1 MKIIIKKIYDK
12 LNYIVGS
19 KTAIVRH
26 VIQRKNL
33 KNRDVSIISQ
43 NCLEGVVSHDLN
55 LRFLS
60 PTINLYMNSDDFLT
74 FVENIKLFKEA
85 KLEFIKSNYKYP
97 VGILRVDDF
106 YITIHFVHYKNES
119 EAEKKWKD
127 RFKRINYD
135 KLCILMTDRDGF
147 NIKNLKR
154 FEALPYK
161 KILFTSKLYKSENIV
176 FIERFSGQEC
186 VGDTLQYVN
195 VLGKRC
201 YEEVNMVKFLNS
213 I

>member
-43 NCLEGVVSHDLN
+43 NCLGGVVSHDLN

-106 YITIHFVHYKNES
+106 YITFILFITKMNRKQRKNGKIDLKELIM
-119 EAEKKWKD
+119 
-127 RFKRINYD
+127 INY
-135 KLCILMTDRDGF
+135 
-147 NIKNLKR
+147 
-154 FEALPYK
+154 
-161 KILFTSKLYKSENIV
+161 V
-176 FIERFSGQEC
+176 F
-186 VGDTLQYVN
+186 
-195 VLGKRC
+195 
-201 YEEVNMVKFLNS
+201 
-213 I
+213 